1 MCIIGSFMIISD
13 VIKIINIYFFLNK
26 IISNVINENFNLLN
40 IFVMKKWMKIMRN
53 KSMKRYICYILNFL
67 YFLIN
72 IFKRGHS

>member
-40 IFVMKKWMKIMRN
+40 IFVMKK
-53 KSMKRYICYILNFL
+53 
-67 YFLIN
+67 
-72 IFKRGHS
+72 